1 MTKLKKL
8 FPLSFKFNKSPV
20 KLFLGILLYL
30 VFNAVAACVIDIVI
44 SIFMA
49 PLLIFAIPYVGWV
62 LALLCFPLLF
72 IYILVLSYIN
82 SFALSLI
89 KIYVIAGIVVS
100 FIAYAKSED
109 EEPEEETED
118 ESSDEEEAD
127 EFEETEETEE
137 EADDVT
143 GLPELEPFE
152 ASEE

>member
-49 PLLIFAIPYVGWV
+49 PLLIFAIPYVGWI

-72 IYILVLSYIN
+72 IYILVLSYVN

-89 KIYVIAGIVVS
+89 KIYAIAGIVVS

-118 ESSDEEEAD
+118 ESSNEEEAD
-127 EFEETEETEE
+127 EFEETEEEVEE
-137 EADDVT
+137 TT

-152 ASEE
+152 VPENE